1 MLTTRQ
7 RLLLLTPLGLVLAPF
22 LFWPAGF
29 GLAASFTNYGPLQP
43 DPHWVGL
50 GNYATILGNQQFRAA
65 ALNSAAFTLV
75 TVAAELAIGL
85 ALAYLLREPFA
96 GRGLVQVALLL
107 PWLVSPIANG
117 VLWHFLFDQRTG
129 LYSFLPALLGHAPLP
144 SPLGL
149 SGLAMPVLMAV
160 DVWRMAPLATFL
172 LAPGL
177 AAIPPERWEQA
188 RLDGLSP
195 FNRLRHVVLPSLAP
209 LLATV
214 ALLLIGDSLG
224 AFDTVLILTG
234 GGPGT
239 QTLTPGLFSY
249 QQAFQV
255 NNWPAGAT
263 SAWLIMAAMG
273 VVGAIYVLALHGRDG
288 RRRDA

>member
-1 MLTTRQ
+1 VITTRQ
-7 RLLLLTPLGLVLAPF
+7 RIILLAPLALVLVPF
-22 LFWPAGF
+22 LFWPAAF
-29 GLAASFTNYGPLQP
+29 GLVASFTNYGPQQRHLQ
-43 DPHWVGL
+43 WVGVA
-50 GNYATILGNQQFRAA
+50 NYAAVLGNQQFRAA
-65 ALNSAAFTLV
+65 ALNSATFTVV

-85 ALAYLLREPFA
+85 ALAYLLREPFV
-96 GRGLVQVALLL
+96 GRGWVQVALLL

-117 VLWHFLFDQRTG
+117 VMWHFLFDQRTG
-129 LYSFLPALLGHAPLP
+129 LYSFWPALLGSGPLP

-149 SGLAMPVLMAV
+149 RGLAMPVLMAV
-160 DVWRMAPLATFL
+160 DIWRMAPLATFL
-172 LAPGL
+172 LVPGL
-177 AAIPPERWEQA
+177 AAIPFERWEQA
-188 RLDGLSP
+188 RLDGLAL
-195 FNRLRHVVLPSLAP
+195 FDRLRHVVLPSLGP

-234 GGPGT
+234 GGPGS

-263 SAWLIMAAMG
+263 SAWLIMAAM
-273 VVGAIYVLALHGRDG
+273 VVCGAVYVAAL
-288 RRRDA
+288 RRREA

>member
-1 MLTTRQ
+1 MLTRRQ
-7 RLLLLTPLGLVLAPF
+7 RLVLLGPLALVLLPF

-29 GLAASFTNYGPLQP
+29 GLIASFTNYGPAQRNLR
-43 DPHWVGL
+43 WVGFD
-50 GNYATILGNQQFRAA
+50 NYAAILRSQQFRAA
-65 ALNSAAFTLV
+65 SLN
-75 TVAAELAIGL
+75 AAEFTFITVTAEIVIGF
-85 ALAYLLREPFA
+85 ALAYLLRQPFR

-117 VLWHFLFDQRTG
+117 VMWHFLFDLRTG
-129 LYSFLPALLGHAPLP
+129 LYSFLPALLGGAAPP

-149 SGLAMPVLMAV
+149 RGWAAPTLMAV

-172 LAPGL
+172 LVPGL
-177 AAIPPERWEQA
+177 AAVPADRWEQA
-188 RLDGLSP
+188 RLDGAPLLS
-195 FNRLRHVVLPSLAP
+195 RVRHVALPDLWP

-214 ALLLIGDSLG
+214 AMLLIGGSLG

-234 GGPGT
+234 GGPGSE
-239 QTLTPGLFSY
+239 TLTPGLYSY

-263 SAWLIMAAMG
+263 SAWLIMAATALVG
-273 VVGAIYVLALHGRDG
+273 VVYVLGL
-288 RRRDA
+288 RRAEA

>member
-7 RLLLLTPLGLVLAPF
+7 RLLLLTPLAMVLVPF

-29 GLAASFTNYGPLQP
+29 GLVASFTNYGPLQNSP
-43 DPHWVGL
+43 RWVGFA
-50 GNYATILGNQQFRAA
+50 NYAAILGNQQFRAA
-65 ALNSAAFTLV
+65 ALNSAAYTLV
-75 TVAAELAIGL
+75 TVSAELAIGL
-85 ALAYLLREPFA
+85 ALAHLLREPFL
-96 GRGLVQVALLL
+96 GRGAVQVALLL

-117 VLWHFLFDQRTG
+117 VMWHFLFDQRTG
-129 LYSFLPALLGHAPLP
+129 LYSYLPALLGGAPLP

-149 SGLAMPVLMAV
+149 SRLAMPVLMAV

-172 LAPGL
+172 LVPGL
-177 AAIPPERWEQA
+177 AAIPLERWEQA
-188 RLDGLSP
+188 RLDGLSLLE
-195 FNRLRHVVLPSLAP
+195 RLRHVILPTLGP

-214 ALLLIGDSLG
+214 GLLLIGDSLG

-234 GGPGT
+234 GGPGS

-263 SAWLIMAAMG
+263 SAWLIMAAMALIG
-273 VVGAIYVLALHGRDG
+273 VVYVLALQR
-288 RRRDA
+288 REVARRDT

>member
-1 MLTTRQ
+1 MITTRQ
-7 RLLLLTPLGLVLAPF
+7 RLLLLTPLALVLVPF

-29 GLAASFTNYGPLQP
+29 GLVASFTNYGPLQRSP
-43 DPHWVGL
+43 RWVGL
-50 GNYATILGNQQFRAA
+50 ANYAAILGNQQFRAA
-65 ALNSAAFTLV
+65 ARNSAVFTLL

-85 ALAYLLREPFA
+85 ALAHLLRRPFV

-117 VLWHFLFDQRTG
+117 VMWHFLFDQRTG
-129 LYSFLPALLGHAPLP
+129 LYSFLPALLGGAPLP

-149 SGLAMPVLMAV
+149 SGLALPVLMAV

-172 LAPGL
+172 LVPGL
-177 AAIPPERWEQA
+177 AAIPLERWEQA
-188 RLDGLSP
+188 RLDGLSL
-195 FNRLRHVVLPSLAP
+195 FNRLRHVVLPTLGP

-234 GGPGT
+234 GGPGS

-263 SAWLIMAAMG
+263 SAWLIMAAMALIG
-273 VVGAIYVLALHGRDG
+273 LVYVSAL
-288 RRRDA
+288 RRRQA

>member
-1 MLTTRQ
+1 VITTRE
-7 RLLLLTPLGLVLAPF
+7 RLLLLAPLALVLVPF
-22 LFWPAGF
+22 LFWPAAF
-29 GLAASFTNYGPLQP
+29 GLVASFTNYGPLQR
-43 DPHWVGL
+43 HLQWVGVA
-50 GNYATILGNQQFRAA
+50 NYAAVLGNQQFRAA
-65 ALNSAAFTLV
+65 ALNSATFTVV

-85 ALAYLLREPFA
+85 ALAYLLREPFV
-96 GRGLVQVALLL
+96 GRGWVQVALLL

-117 VLWHFLFDQRTG
+117 VMWHFLFDQRTG
-129 LYSFLPALLGHAPLP
+129 LYSFWPALLGGAPLP

-149 SGLAMPVLMAV
+149 RGLAMPVLMAV

-172 LAPGL
+172 LVPGL
-177 AAIPPERWEQA
+177 AAIPFERWEQA
-188 RLDGLSP
+188 RLDGLAL
-195 FNRLRHVVLPSLAP
+195 FDRLRHVVLPSLGP

-234 GGPGT
+234 GGPGS

-263 SAWLIMAAMG
+263 SAWLIMAAM
-273 VVGAIYVLALHGRDG
+273 VLCGAVYVAAL
-288 RRRDA
+288 RRREA